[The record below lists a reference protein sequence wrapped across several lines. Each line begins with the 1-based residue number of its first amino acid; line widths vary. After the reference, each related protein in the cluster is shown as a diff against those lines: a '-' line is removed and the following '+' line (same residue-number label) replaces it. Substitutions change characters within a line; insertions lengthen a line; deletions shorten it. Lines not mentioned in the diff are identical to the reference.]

1 MKKKIL
7 LLLLLIISLF
17 TITGCGKRTPL
28 NSTDFVDL
36 MEQNEYKTTN
46 VKEQFNEYSQ
56 IKNAFIAQNSGMTYQ
71 IEYYELDTEEDAK
84 SFYNGNRD
92 RFKNMEKIDKYKN
105 IDLDNYQKYVQ
116 TTDTVYSLIARID
129 NTIIYANVKIEYKE
143 EVKKIVEK
151 LGY

>member
-7 LLLLLIISLF
+7 ILSLLIISLF
-17 TITGCGKRTPL
+17 TLTGCGKKTPL

-46 VKEQFNEYSQ
+46 VNDQFSEYPQ

-71 IEYYELDTEEDAK
+71 IEYYELDTEENAK

-92 RFKNMEKIDKYKN
+92 RFKNMEKISSYKN
-105 IDLDNYQKYVQ
+105 IDLGNYQKYTQ
-116 TTDTVYSLIARID
+116 KTDDVYSLIARID
-129 NTIIYANVKIEYKE
+129 NTIIYANVKIEYKD
-143 EVKKIVEK
+143 EVKDIVEK